1 VLKPHDQFGIYD
13 IIRITNDPLS
23 YPLPWASNEKINFTA
38 TSLVYRTLLTG
49 EGFAVSE
56 ERDHREFALNIHREL
71 KAKAANRDS
80 PPAFGLQI
88 VMGPSAA

>member
-1 VLKPHDQFGIYD
+1 MGIERED
-13 IIRITNDPLS
+13 LFHRNVID
-23 YPLPWASNEKINFTA
+23 
-38 TSLVYRTLLTG
+38 YRTLLTG
-49 EGFAVSE
+49 EGFEVRK

-88 VMGPSAA
+88 VMGPSAAPKAGNMFAQFEGGTISPVEMICRRA